1 MKIEESPS
9 VSTIPVSKIPLGGCF
24 KYQHRYCM
32 RTDVSYAYAQN
43 DVKIAFVDLS
53 TGIESTL
60 DSDVNVYA
68 VDAVI
73 QINKVGVIDDTS
85 K

>member
-1 MKIEESPS
+1 MKIEERPG
-9 VSTIPVSKIPLGGCF
+9 VSTIRLSKLHIGDCF

-32 RTDVSYAYAQN
+32 RTDVTYVHAK
-43 DVKIAFVDLS
+43 DDIKIAFVDLS

-60 DSDVNVYA
+60 DSDVDVYA

-73 QINKVGVIDDTS
+73 QINKVGVL
-85 K
+85 